1 MVGIDTYDF
10 SFTASSLRLNE
21 MRLVASHQI
30 DGTQIDPVNELGNG
44 NSSTGKR
51 LLAEFNKRLTFL
63 SEKEK
68 MILVEGDLTSQKQI
82 AFLAIC
88 KSHAFIRDFV
98 VEVLREKLLV
108 FDYNITQG
116 DYITFYRRKNDLHP
130 EMDKLTE
137 ISQNKIKQ
145 VTFKIL
151 EQSGLIDSVKTKIIQ
166 SQLLEDNLISTVAS
180 VAPKWLK
187 VFLMS
192 DMDIENS
199 RI

>member
-30 DGTQIDPVNELGNG
+30 KESEIDYINELGNG
-44 NSSTGKR
+44 NSSTGR
-51 LLAEFNKRLTFL
+51 RMLAEFNKRLTFL
-63 SEKEK
+63 SPTEKK
-68 MILVEGDLTSQKQI
+68 IMVDGDLTSQKQI
-82 AFLAIC
+82 AFLAVC
-88 KSHAFIRDFV
+88 KAHLFIRDFV

-108 FDYNITQG
+108 FDYEITEG
-116 DYITFYRRKNDLHP
+116 DYITFYRRRNDLHP
-130 EMDKLTE
+130 EMDELTA

-151 EQSGLIDSVKTKIIQ
+151 EQAGLIDSVKTKIIQ
-166 SQLLEDNLISTVAS
+166 PQLLEESLLSTIVS
-180 VAPKWLK
+180 SDPQWLK

-199 RI
+199 SI

>member
-1 MVGIDTYDF
+1 MVEINTYDF

-30 DGTQIDPVNELGNG
+30 NGTEIDSVNELGHG

-88 KSHAFIRDFV
+88 KAHAFIRDFV

-130 EMDKLTE
+130 EMDELTE
-137 ISQNKIKQ
+137 ISQNKIKHL
-145 VTFKIL
+145 I
-151 EQSGLIDSVKTKIIQ
+151 EQSDGPLDSKMQKLKELIHPQHLGNKFQALWAVRK
-166 SQLLEDNLISTVAS
+166 
-180 VAPKWLK
+180 
-187 VFLMS
+187 
-192 DMDIENS
+192 
-199 RI
+199 

>member
-1 MVGIDTYDF
+1 MVEINTYDF

-30 DGTQIDPVNELGNG
+30 NGTEIDFVNELGHG

-88 KSHAFIRDFV
+88 KAHAFIRDFV

-130 EMDKLTE
+130 EMDELTE

-166 SQLLEDNLISTVAS
+166 PQLLEDNLISTVAS